1 MDLEEFLKR
10 KKPQKRKSKL
20 FNFRDEI
27 LILKK
32 EGFTFKDIQ
41 EFLELNGIKS
51 SINNIYF
58 FYKRELAKEKDKD
71 IENDFAGE
79 KEKRNLTKKKIT
91 KEKKDNEPDL
101 SFLPKNLQEKVKN
114 YNNGELKKNQKIR
127 DQIRENSKKLEKYF

>member
-1 MDLEEFLKR
+1 MDLEEFLKLN
-10 KKPQKRKSKL
+10 KPQKRKSK
-20 FNFRDEI
+20 FFRFRDEI

-32 EGFTFKDIQ
+32 EGFTLKKIQ

-51 SINNIYF
+51 DLANLSRFI
-58 FYKRELAKEKDKD
+58 KRELAKEKDKD

-79 KEKRNLTKKKIT
+79 KEKRNLTKKKTI
-91 KEKKDNEPDL
+91 KEKNNEPDL